1 MTRVVLAAAYRT
13 PIGVFGGAFKDVPAY
28 DLGATLIEHIIKETG
43 LNPSEIDEV
52 IIGNVLQAGQG
63 QNPARIAG
71 LPETVPAFTVN
82 KVCGSGLK
90 SIQLA
95 YQSIVTGENDI
106 VLAGGMENMSQSPM
120 LVNNS
125 RFGFKMGHQSMVD
138 SMVYDG
144 LTDVFNQYHMGITAE
159 NLVEQYG
166 ISREE
171 QDTFAVNS
179 QHKAVR
185 AQQNGEFDSE
195 IVPVSIP
202 QRKGE
207 PILVT
212 KDEGVR
218 ENVSVEKL
226 SRLRPAFKKDGTV
239 TAGNASGINDGAAM
253 MLVMSEDKA
262 KELNI
267 EPLAVLDGFG
277 SHGVDPSIMG
287 IAPVGAVEK
296 ALKRSKKELSDIDV
310 FELNEAFAAQLL
322 AVDRELKLPPEKVN
336 VKGGAIALGH
346 PIGAS
351 GARVLVTLLHQLN
364 DEVETGLTSLV
375 AVKLSLQLYQ
385 SINNKKTGYH
395 NSINYMLA

>member
-43 LNPSEIDEV
+43 LNPSEINEV

-63 QNPARIAG
+63 QNPARIAAMKGG

-179 QHKAVR
+179 QQKAVR

-207 PILVT
+207 PIVVT

-253 MLVMSEDKA
+253 ILVMSEDKA

-287 IAPVGAVEK
+287 IAPVGAAEK

-310 FELNEAFAAQLL
+310 FELNEAFAAQSL

-364 DEVETGLTSLV
+364 DEVETGLTSLCIGGGQAIA
-375 AVKLSLQLYQ
+375 AVVSKY
-385 SINNKKTGYH
+385 K
-395 NSINYMLA
+395 

>member
-43 LNPSEIDEV
+43 LNPSEINEV

-63 QNPARIAG
+63 QNPARIAAMKGG

-179 QHKAVR
+179 QQKAVR
-185 AQQNGEFDSE
+185 AQQKGEFDSE

-207 PILVT
+207 PIVVT

-253 MLVMSEDKA
+253 ILVMSEDKA

-310 FELNEAFAAQLL
+310 FELNEAFAAQSL

-364 DEVETGLTSLV
+364 DEVETGLTSLCIGGGQAIA
-375 AVKLSLQLYQ
+375 AVVSKY
-385 SINNKKTGYH
+385 K
-395 NSINYMLA
+395 

>member
-63 QNPARIAG
+63 QNPARIAAVKGG

-179 QHKAVR
+179 QQKAVR

-207 PILVT
+207 PIVVT

-277 SHGVDPSIMG
+277 THGVDPSIMG

-310 FELNEAFAAQLL
+310 FELNEAFAAQSL

-364 DEVETGLTSLV
+364 DEVETGLTSLCIGGGQAIA
-375 AVKLSLQLYQ
+375 AVVSKY
-385 SINNKKTGYH
+385 K
-395 NSINYMLA
+395 

>member
-63 QNPARIAG
+63 QNPARIAAMKGG

-179 QHKAVR
+179 QQKAVR

-207 PILVT
+207 PIVVT

-277 SHGVDPSIMG
+277 THNVDPSIMG

-310 FELNEAFAAQLL
+310 FELNEAFAAQSL

-364 DEVETGLTSLV
+364 DEVETGLTSLCIGGGQAIA
-375 AVKLSLQLYQ
+375 AVVSKY
-385 SINNKKTGYH
+385 K
-395 NSINYMLA
+395 

>member
-63 QNPARIAG
+63 QNPARIAAMKGG

-179 QHKAVR
+179 QQKAVR

-207 PILVT
+207 PIVVT

-253 MLVMSEDKA
+253 MLVMSEDK
-262 KELNI
+262 
-267 EPLAVLDGFG
+267 
-277 SHGVDPSIMG
+277 S
-287 IAPVGAVEK
+287 
-296 ALKRSKKELSDIDV
+296 
-310 FELNEAFAAQLL
+310 
-322 AVDRELKLPPEKVN
+322 
-336 VKGGAIALGH
+336 
-346 PIGAS
+346 
-351 GARVLVTLLHQLN
+351 
-364 DEVETGLTSLV
+364 
-375 AVKLSLQLYQ
+375 
-385 SINNKKTGYH
+385 
-395 NSINYMLA
+395 

>member
-63 QNPARIAG
+63 QNPARIAAMKGG

-166 ISREE
+166 ITREE

-179 QHKAVR
+179 QQKAVR

-207 PILVT
+207 PIVVT

-277 SHGVDPSIMG
+277 THGVDPSIMG

-310 FELNEAFAAQLL
+310 FELNEAFAAQSL

-364 DEVETGLTSLV
+364 DEVETGLTSLCIGGGQAIA
-375 AVKLSLQLYQ
+375 AVVSKY
-385 SINNKKTGYH
+385 K
-395 NSINYMLA
+395 

>member
-43 LNPSEIDEV
+43 LNPSEINEV

-63 QNPARIAG
+63 QNPARIAAMKGG

-171 QDTFAVNS
+171 QDTFALNS
-179 QHKAVR
+179 QQKAVR

-207 PILVT
+207 PIVVT

-253 MLVMSEDKA
+253 ILVMSEDKA

-310 FELNEAFAAQLL
+310 FELNEAFAAQSL

-364 DEVETGLTSLV
+364 DEVETGLTSLCIGGGQAIA
-375 AVKLSLQLYQ
+375 AVVSKY
-385 SINNKKTGYH
+385 K
-395 NSINYMLA
+395 

>member
-43 LNPSEIDEV
+43 LNPSEINEV

-63 QNPARIAG
+63 QNPARIAAMKGG

-171 QDTFAVNS
+171 QDALAVNS
-179 QHKAVR
+179 QQKAVR
-185 AQQNGEFDSE
+185 AQQNGGFDSE

-207 PILVT
+207 PIVVS

-218 ENVSVEKL
+218 GDASVEKL

-262 KELNI
+262 KELDI

-310 FELNEAFAAQLL
+310 FELNEAFAAQSL

-364 DEVETGLTSLV
+364 DEVETGLTSLCIGGGQAIA
-375 AVKLSLQLYQ
+375 AVVSKY
-385 SINNKKTGYH
+385 K
-395 NSINYMLA
+395 

>member
-63 QNPARIAG
+63 QNPARIAAMKGG

-144 LTDVFNQYHMGITAE
+144 LTDVFNQYHMGTTAE

-310 FELNEAFAAQLL
+310 FELNEAFAAQSL

-364 DEVETGLTSLV
+364 DEVETGLTSLCIGGGQAIA
-375 AVKLSLQLYQ
+375 AVVSKY
-385 SINNKKTGYH
+385 K
-395 NSINYMLA
+395 

>member
-1 MTRVVLAAAYRT
+1 MTRVVLAKQRYRT

-43 LNPSEIDEV
+43 LNPSEINEV

-63 QNPARIAG
+63 QNPARIAAMKGG
-71 LPETVPAFTVN
+71 LPETVPVFTVN

-179 QHKAVR
+179 QKKAAN
-185 AQQNGEFDSE
+185 AQQNGGFDSE

-207 PILVT
+207 PIVVT

-239 TAGNASGINDGAAM
+239 TAGNASGINDGVMM

-310 FELNEAFAAQLL
+310 FELNEAFAAQSL

-364 DEVETGLTSLV
+364 DEVETGLTSLCIGGGQAIG
-375 AVKLSLQLYQ
+375 AVVSKY
-385 SINNKKTGYH
+385 K
-395 NSINYMLA
+395 

>member
-1 MTRVVLAAAYRT
+1 MMRVVLAAAYRT

-63 QNPARIAG
+63 QNPARIAAMKGG

-179 QHKAVR
+179 QQKAVR

-207 PILVT
+207 PIVVT

-277 SHGVDPSIMG
+277 THGVDPSIMG

-310 FELNEAFAAQLL
+310 FELNEAFAAQSL

-364 DEVETGLTSLV
+364 DEVETGLTSLCIGGGQAIA
-375 AVKLSLQLYQ
+375 AVVSKY
-385 SINNKKTGYH
+385 K
-395 NSINYMLA
+395 

>member
-63 QNPARIAG
+63 QNPARIAAMKGG

-179 QHKAVR
+179 QQKAVR

-310 FELNEAFAAQLL
+310 FELNEAFAAQSL

-336 VKGGAIALGH
+336 VKGGAIVLGH

-364 DEVETGLTSLV
+364 DEVETGLTSLCIGGGQAIA
-375 AVKLSLQLYQ
+375 AVVSKY
-385 SINNKKTGYH
+385 K
-395 NSINYMLA
+395 

>member
-63 QNPARIAG
+63 QNPARIAAMKGG

-179 QHKAVR
+179 QQKAVR

-202 QRKGE
+202 QHKGE

-310 FELNEAFAAQLL
+310 FELNEAFAAQSL

-364 DEVETGLTSLV
+364 DEVETGLTSLCIGGGQAIA
-375 AVKLSLQLYQ
+375 AVVSKY
-385 SINNKKTGYH
+385 K
-395 NSINYMLA
+395 

>member
-63 QNPARIAG
+63 QNPARIAAMKGG

-179 QHKAVR
+179 QQKAVR

-277 SHGVDPSIMG
+277 SHSVDPSIMG

-310 FELNEAFAAQLL
+310 FELNEAFAAQSL

-364 DEVETGLTSLV
+364 DEVETGLTSLCIGGGQAIA
-375 AVKLSLQLYQ
+375 AVVSKY
-385 SINNKKTGYH
+385 K
-395 NSINYMLA
+395 

>member
-63 QNPARIAG
+63 QNPARIAAMKGG

-207 PILVT
+207 PIVVT

-277 SHGVDPSIMG
+277 THGVDPSIMG

-310 FELNEAFAAQLL
+310 FELNEAFAAQSL

-336 VKGGAIALGH
+336 VQGGAIALGH

-364 DEVETGLTSLV
+364 DEVETGLTSLCIGGGQAIA
-375 AVKLSLQLYQ
+375 AVVSKY
-385 SINNKKTGYH
+385 K
-395 NSINYMLA
+395 

>member
-63 QNPARIAG
+63 QNPARIAAMKGG

-179 QHKAVR
+179 QQKAVR

-195 IVPVSIP
+195 IVLVSIP

-310 FELNEAFAAQLL
+310 FELNEAFAAQSL

-364 DEVETGLTSLV
+364 DEVETGLTSLCIGGGQAIA
-375 AVKLSLQLYQ
+375 AVVSKY
-385 SINNKKTGYH
+385 K
-395 NSINYMLA
+395 

>member
-43 LNPSEIDEV
+43 LNPSEINEV

-63 QNPARIAG
+63 QNPARIAAMKGG

-95 YQSIVTGENDI
+95 YQSIVTGENEI

-179 QHKAVR
+179 QQKAVR

-207 PILVT
+207 PIVVT

-253 MLVMSEDKA
+253 ILVMSEDKA

-310 FELNEAFAAQLL
+310 FELNEAFAAQSL

-364 DEVETGLTSLV
+364 DEVETGLTSLCIGGGQAIA
-375 AVKLSLQLYQ
+375 AVVSKY
-385 SINNKKTGYH
+385 K
-395 NSINYMLA
+395 

>member
-63 QNPARIAG
+63 QNPARIAAMKGG
-71 LPETVPAFTVN
+71 LPETVPEFTVN

-179 QHKAVR
+179 QQKAVR

-207 PILVT
+207 PIVVT

-310 FELNEAFAAQLL
+310 FELNEAFAAQSL

-364 DEVETGLTSLV
+364 DEVETGLTSLCIGGGQAIA
-375 AVKLSLQLYQ
+375 AVVSKY
-385 SINNKKTGYH
+385 K
-395 NSINYMLA
+395 

>member
-43 LNPSEIDEV
+43 LNPSEINEV

-63 QNPARIAG
+63 QNPARIAAMKGG
-71 LPETVPAFTVN
+71 LPETVPAFIVN

-179 QHKAVR
+179 QQKAVR

-207 PILVT
+207 PIVVT

-253 MLVMSEDKA
+253 ILVMSEDKA

-310 FELNEAFAAQLL
+310 FELNEAFAAQSL

-364 DEVETGLTSLV
+364 DEVETGLTSLCIGGGQAIA
-375 AVKLSLQLYQ
+375 AVVSKY
-385 SINNKKTGYH
+385 K
-395 NSINYMLA
+395 

>member
-28 DLGATLIEHIIKETG
+28 DLGATLIEHIIKEMG
-43 LNPSEIDEV
+43 LNPSEINEV

-63 QNPARIAG
+63 QNPARIAAMKGG

-179 QHKAVR
+179 QQKAVR
-185 AQQNGEFDSE
+185 AQQNGGFDSE

-207 PILVT
+207 PIVVS

-218 ENVSVEKL
+218 GDASVEKL

-296 ALKRSKKELSDIDV
+296 ALKRSEKELSDIDV
-310 FELNEAFAAQLL
+310 FELNEAFAAQSL

-364 DEVETGLTSLV
+364 DEVETGLTSLCIGGGQAIA
-375 AVKLSLQLYQ
+375 AVVSKY
-385 SINNKKTGYH
+385 K
-395 NSINYMLA
+395 

>member
-52 IIGNVLQAGQG
+52 IIGNVLQTGQG
-63 QNPARIAG
+63 QNPARIAAMKGG

-179 QHKAVR
+179 QQKAVR

-310 FELNEAFAAQLL
+310 FELNEAFAAQSL

-364 DEVETGLTSLV
+364 DEVETGLTSLCIGGGQAIA
-375 AVKLSLQLYQ
+375 AVVSKY
-385 SINNKKTGYH
+385 K
-395 NSINYMLA
+395 

>member
-43 LNPSEIDEV
+43 LNPSEINEV

-63 QNPARIAG
+63 QNPARIAAMKGG

-106 VLAGGMENMSQSPM
+106 VLAGGMENMSQAPM

-179 QHKAVR
+179 QQKAVR
-185 AQQNGEFDSE
+185 AQQNGGFDSE

-207 PILVT
+207 PIVVS

-296 ALKRSKKELSDIDV
+296 ALKRSEKELSDIDV
-310 FELNEAFAAQLL
+310 FELNEAFAAQSL

-364 DEVETGLTSLV
+364 DEVETGLTSLCIGGGQAIA
-375 AVKLSLQLYQ
+375 AVVSKY
-385 SINNKKTGYH
+385 K
-395 NSINYMLA
+395 

>member
-63 QNPARIAG
+63 QNPARIAAMKGG

-179 QHKAVR
+179 QQKAVR

-207 PILVT
+207 PIVVT

-310 FELNEAFAAQLL
+310 FELNEAFAAQSL

-346 PIGAS
+346 PIGVS

-364 DEVETGLTSLV
+364 DEVETGLTSLCIGGGQAIA
-375 AVKLSLQLYQ
+375 AVVSKY
-385 SINNKKTGYH
+385 K
-395 NSINYMLA
+395 

>member
-63 QNPARIAG
+63 QNPARIAAMKGG

-179 QHKAVR
+179 QQKAVR

-207 PILVT
+207 PIVVT

-239 TAGNASGINDGAAM
+239 TAGNVSGINDGAAM

-310 FELNEAFAAQLL
+310 FELNEAFAAQSL

-364 DEVETGLTSLV
+364 DEVETGLTSLCIGGGQAIA
-375 AVKLSLQLYQ
+375 AVVSKY
-385 SINNKKTGYH
+385 K
-395 NSINYMLA
+395 

>member
-63 QNPARIAG
+63 QNPARIAAMKGG

-125 RFGFKMGHQSMVD
+125 RFGFKMGHQTMVD

-179 QHKAVR
+179 QQKAVR

-207 PILVT
+207 PIVVT

-253 MLVMSEDKA
+253 MLVMSDDKA

-310 FELNEAFAAQLL
+310 FELNEAFAAQSL

-364 DEVETGLTSLV
+364 DEVETGLTSLCIGGGQAIA
-375 AVKLSLQLYQ
+375 AVVSKY
-385 SINNKKTGYH
+385 K
-395 NSINYMLA
+395 

>member
-63 QNPARIAG
+63 QNPARIAAMKGG

-179 QHKAVR
+179 QQKAVR

-207 PILVT
+207 PIVVT

-267 EPLAVLDGFG
+267 EPLAVLDGFRT
-277 SHGVDPSIMG
+277 HGVDPSIMG

-310 FELNEAFAAQLL
+310 FELNEAFAAQSL

-364 DEVETGLTSLV
+364 DEVETGLTSLCIGGGQAIA
-375 AVKLSLQLYQ
+375 AVVSKY
-385 SINNKKTGYH
+385 K
-395 NSINYMLA
+395 

>member
-63 QNPARIAG
+63 QNPARIAAMKGG

-125 RFGFKMGHQSMVD
+125 RFGFKMGHQSMLD

-364 DEVETGLTSLV
+364 DEVETGLTSLCIGGGQAIA
-375 AVKLSLQLYQ
+375 AVVSKY
-385 SINNKKTGYH
+385 K
-395 NSINYMLA
+395 

>member
-63 QNPARIAG
+63 QNPARIAAMKGG

-179 QHKAVR
+179 QQKAVR

-207 PILVT
+207 PIVVT

-253 MLVMSEDKA
+253 MLVVSEDKA

-310 FELNEAFAAQLL
+310 FELNEAFAAQSL

-364 DEVETGLTSLV
+364 DEVETGLTSLCIGGGQAIA
-375 AVKLSLQLYQ
+375 AVVSKY
-385 SINNKKTGYH
+385 K
-395 NSINYMLA
+395 

>member
-63 QNPARIAG
+63 QNPARIAAMKGG

-179 QHKAVR
+179 QQKAVR

-239 TAGNASGINDGAAM
+239 TAGNASGINDGAVM

-310 FELNEAFAAQLL
+310 FELNEAFAAQSL

-364 DEVETGLTSLV
+364 DEVETGLTSLCIGGGQAIA
-375 AVKLSLQLYQ
+375 AVVSKY
-385 SINNKKTGYH
+385 K
-395 NSINYMLA
+395 

>member
-28 DLGATLIEHIIKETG
+28 DLGATLIEHIIKETS
-43 LNPSEIDEV
+43 LNPSEINEV

-63 QNPARIAG
+63 QNPARIAAMKGG

-179 QHKAVR
+179 QQKAVR

-207 PILVT
+207 SIVVT
-212 KDEGVR
+212 MDEGVR

-310 FELNEAFAAQLL
+310 FELNEAFAAQSL

-364 DEVETGLTSLV
+364 DEVETGLTSLCIGGGQAIA
-375 AVKLSLQLYQ
+375 AVVSKY
-385 SINNKKTGYH
+385 K
-395 NSINYMLA
+395 

>member
-43 LNPSEIDEV
+43 LNPSEINEV

-63 QNPARIAG
+63 QNPARIAAMKGG

-144 LTDVFNQYHMGITAE
+144 LTDVFNQYHMGIIAE

-179 QHKAVR
+179 QQKAVR
-185 AQQNGEFDSE
+185 AQQNGGFDSE

-207 PILVT
+207 PIVVS

-296 ALKRSKKELSDIDV
+296 ALKRSEKELSDIDV
-310 FELNEAFAAQLL
+310 FELNEAFAAQSL

-364 DEVETGLTSLV
+364 DEVETGLTSLCIGGGQAIA
-375 AVKLSLQLYQ
+375 AVVSKY
-385 SINNKKTGYH
+385 K
-395 NSINYMLA
+395 

>member
-63 QNPARIAG
+63 QNPARIAAMKGG

-171 QDTFAVNS
+171 QVTFAVNS

-364 DEVETGLTSLV
+364 DEVETGLTSLCIGGGQAIA
-375 AVKLSLQLYQ
+375 AVVSKY
-385 SINNKKTGYH
+385 K
-395 NSINYMLA
+395 

>member
-63 QNPARIAG
+63 QNPARIAATKGG

-179 QHKAVR
+179 QQKAVR

-310 FELNEAFAAQLL
+310 FELNEAFAAQSL

-364 DEVETGLTSLV
+364 DEVETGLTSLCIGGGQAIA
-375 AVKLSLQLYQ
+375 AVVSKY
-385 SINNKKTGYH
+385 K
-395 NSINYMLA
+395 

>member
-1 MTRVVLAAAYRT
+1 MTRVVLAAAYRA

-63 QNPARIAG
+63 QNPARIAAMKGG

-364 DEVETGLTSLV
+364 DEVETGLTSLCIGGGQAIA
-375 AVKLSLQLYQ
+375 AVVSKY
-385 SINNKKTGYH
+385 K
-395 NSINYMLA
+395 

>member
-63 QNPARIAG
+63 QNPARIAAMKGG

-144 LTDVFNQYHMGITAE
+144 LTDVFNQYHMGVTAE

-179 QHKAVR
+179 QQKAVR

-207 PILVT
+207 PIVVT

-277 SHGVDPSIMG
+277 THGVDPSIMG

-310 FELNEAFAAQLL
+310 FELNEAFAAQSL

-364 DEVETGLTSLV
+364 DEVETGLTSLCIGGGQAIA
-375 AVKLSLQLYQ
+375 AVVSKY
-385 SINNKKTGYH
+385 K
-395 NSINYMLA
+395 

>member
-63 QNPARIAG
+63 QNPARIAAMKGG

-106 VLAGGMENMSQSPM
+106 VLAGGMENMSQSPI

-179 QHKAVR
+179 QQKAVR

-207 PILVT
+207 PIVVT

-310 FELNEAFAAQLL
+310 FELNEAFAAQSL

-364 DEVETGLTSLV
+364 DEVETGLTSLCIGGGQAIA
-375 AVKLSLQLYQ
+375 AVVSKY
-385 SINNKKTGYH
+385 K
-395 NSINYMLA
+395 

>member
-63 QNPARIAG
+63 QNPARIAAMKGG

-179 QHKAVR
+179 QQKAVR

-207 PILVT
+207 PIVVT

-277 SHGVDPSIMG
+277 THGVDPSIMG

-310 FELNEAFAAQLL
+310 FELNEAFAAQSL

-336 VKGGAIALGH
+336 VKGGAISLGH

-364 DEVETGLTSLV
+364 DEVETGLTSLCIGGGQAIA
-375 AVKLSLQLYQ
+375 AVVSKY
-385 SINNKKTGYH
+385 K
-395 NSINYMLA
+395 

>member
-43 LNPSEIDEV
+43 LNPSEIDGV

-63 QNPARIAG
+63 QNPARIAAMKGG

-179 QHKAVR
+179 QQKAVR

-207 PILVT
+207 PIVVT

-277 SHGVDPSIMG
+277 THGVDPSIMG

-310 FELNEAFAAQLL
+310 FELNEAFAAQSL

-364 DEVETGLTSLV
+364 DEVETGLTSLCIGGGQAIA
-375 AVKLSLQLYQ
+375 AVVSKY
-385 SINNKKTGYH
+385 K
-395 NSINYMLA
+395 